1 MWHCSGSDH
10 TEVSAWTGIMCSY
23 LQNSAYW
30 KWHGWKCV
38 HCNKNDFNV
47 FSLVTF
53 GRICWGGKEI
63 KVSKYYLLYK
73 FKVPK
78 WTLQQKYSESEVT
91 MLLLGTPS
99 HHEQECFVQKCN
111 NYMSSN
117 FSSWKIMASYILYKL
132 HYRSN
137 LFYAT
142 ELEIASLIASRF
154 FRASQAKELGFS
166 PLHMARAITEI

>member
-1 MWHCSGSDH
+1 
-10 TEVSAWTGIMCSY
+10 
-23 LQNSAYW
+23 
-30 KWHGWKCV
+30 
-38 HCNKNDFNV
+38 
-47 FSLVTF
+47 
-53 GRICWGGKEI
+53 
-63 KVSKYYLLYK
+63 
-73 FKVPK
+73 
-78 WTLQQKYSESEVT
+78 

-166 PLHMARAITEI
+166 LAYGKGHYWDINGGLGWLTFPVLSFLFQLPACCLLDSVVKGILNKPGIGVCYWYCFVVVHVHQYTLKSFVSKISSQITLHTSAIMS